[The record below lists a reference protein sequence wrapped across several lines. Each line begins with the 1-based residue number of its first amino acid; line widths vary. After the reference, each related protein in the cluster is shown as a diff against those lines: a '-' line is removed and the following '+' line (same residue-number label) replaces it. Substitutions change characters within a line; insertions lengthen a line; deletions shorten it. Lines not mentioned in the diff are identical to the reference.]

1 MGSSGMSQNQIGIS
15 IRFSSRNSSQFFF
28 IEFGPCAVGG
38 PSAVE
43 GHVAVDEVRR
53 HVGQGQVRY
62 HHLLLCIHGSQEI
75 PFACQGRHN
84 QASYAL
90 ADGFR

>member
-1 MGSSGMSQNQIGIS
+1 MSLNQFGIS
-15 IRFSSRNSSQFFF
+15 IRYSSRNSSQFFLSM
-28 IEFGPCAVGG
+28 ELGPCAVGG

-62 HHLLLCIHGSQEI
+62 HHLLLRIHGRKCEI

-84 QASYAL
+84 KASYAL